1 ECVAAGGTPFS
12 IILHNFNDQTVW
24 NELIEGINFGLAEV
38 NLNNI
43 PITGSTE
50 TNFALNQSAIGLVML
65 GKKKIQTEKK
75 FNPEIAKLADIVNP
89 LVAQALLDDESSVAP
104 LSHYKKLA
112 TLQGVGLIRPISS
125 KGIKYEIERQVSH
138 LIDYPNEL
146 DVEKSSGPSTS
157 FLVIYDT
164 DIHSV

>member
-1 ECVAAGGTPFS
+1 GEIGMNDLDEVQVKNLTDSDYAFRVAYMECCASGSTPFS

-50 TNFALNQSAIGLVML
+50 TNFALNQSALGLVIL

-75 FNPEIAKLADIVNP
+75 F
-89 LVAQALLDDESSVAP
+89 
-104 LSHYKKLA
+104 
-112 TLQGVGLIRPISS
+112 
-125 KGIKYEIERQVSH
+125 
-138 LIDYPNEL
+138 
-146 DVEKSSGPSTS
+146 
-157 FLVIYDT
+157 
-164 DIHSV
+164 